1 MMVALM
7 RLADVTFGDIW
18 IDGVNIMAIGLHD
31 LRHALAIIPQ
41 EATLFA
47 GTLRHNLDPNSE
59 AEDERLWDALQHVQL
74 KQVTEALEGGLDS
87 PVAEDGENW
96 SHGQRQLICMAR
108 ALLRGSKIIL
118 LDEATA
124 SCDVETDAVL
134 QRTIRT
140 IFEQCTTLTIAHRL
154 HTISDCDRIMVL
166 GGGKILEYAAPAKL
180 MGRPGGVYRQL
191 VEESKSS
198 QTAVCSS

>member
-1 MMVALM
+1 
-7 RLADVTFGDIW
+7 
-18 IDGVNIMAIGLHD
+18 
-31 LRHALAIIPQ
+31 
-41 EATLFA
+41 
-47 GTLRHNLDPNSE
+47 
-59 AEDERLWDALQHVQL
+59 
-74 KQVTEALEGGLDS
+74 
-87 PVAEDGENW
+87 
-96 SHGQRQLICMAR
+96 MAR

-154 HTISDCDRIMVL
+154 HTITDCDRIMVL

-180 MGRPGGVYRQL
+180 MSRPGGVYRQL

-198 QTAVCSS
+198 QAAACFS